1 LVPKPSPLP
10 LPLPWLWLSEV
21 EEIDGKVNGKNRT
34 TRPKR
39 STWPD
44 PLVVNPAT
52 RFSCSMDETE
62 MEERDAM
69 DLIGEEDGNASG
81 IEMRRK
87 RR

>member
-1 LVPKPSPLP
+1 
-10 LPLPWLWLSEV
+10 
-21 EEIDGKVNGKNRT
+21 
-34 TRPKR
+34 
-39 STWPD
+39 
-44 PLVVNPAT
+44 
-52 RFSCSMDETE
+52 MDETE